1 MTRLHVC
8 YITVHPINPTIPLP
22 ISPKPA
28 KKNGTYN

>member
-8 YITVHPINPTIPLP
+8 YIADHPTTKPP

-28 KKNGTYN
+28 KKKGTHN